1 METSRSADK
10 DVNML
15 RTRAGISQQI
25 DCATAAAAAARS
37 ASVSAYLVC
46 NVEYSHLPNSARTE
60 LLHEDETS
68 RYFAVRY
75 CIHFSDYT
83 HSWLQTEMR
92 SWSVTVVV
100 CVLCLVWRY
109 RLRLCWS
116 AYRRGGLLS
125 PARGGEMATSSGGKL
140 NCVDPDWRWAWFSE
154 RLLGKLL

>member
-1 METSRSADK
+1 
-10 DVNML
+10 ML

-25 DCATAAAAAARS
+25 DCATAAARS
-37 ASVSAYLVC
+37 APLSAYLVC

-100 CVLCLVWRY
+100 CLLCLVWRY

-125 PARGGEMATSSGGKL
+125 PPLGGEMATSSGGNL
-140 NCVDPDWRWAWFSE
+140 NRLEATTRVVQPGSVRSCWASYFKKNNV
-154 RLLGKLL
+154 LLVTFILN

>member
-68 RYFAVRY
+68 R
-75 CIHFSDYT
+75 
-83 HSWLQTEMR
+83 
-92 SWSVTVVV
+92 
-100 CVLCLVWRY
+100 
-109 RLRLCWS
+109 LRLCWS

-140 NCVDPDWRWAWFSE
+140 NCVDPDWSPQNKDCTCDPGPSVQVHSE
-154 RLLGKLL
+154 D